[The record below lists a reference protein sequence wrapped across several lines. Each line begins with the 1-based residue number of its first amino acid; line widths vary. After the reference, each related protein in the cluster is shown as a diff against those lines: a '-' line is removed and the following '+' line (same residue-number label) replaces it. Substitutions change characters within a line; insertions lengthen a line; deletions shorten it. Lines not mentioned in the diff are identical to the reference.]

1 MRWIR
6 DEQALSNSKPDV
18 IEHVLLDL
26 SGRMWLLVF
35 IYRVIQLAH
44 MILLLC
50 VGVSTIDMT
59 GIAAFREILRILE
72 AKSIKVTSNN

>member
-6 DEQALSNSKPDV
+6 DEQVLSNSKPDV

-72 AKSIKVTSNN
+72 AKSMKVTANN

>member
-6 DEQALSNSKPDV
+6 DEQALSNSKSDV